1 MFDAIMAFGLTFMAA
16 TLLVPLGLLYLLT
29 RQIAP
34 YRPLQTFLVVLIL
47 AGIFPP
53 VGLLLGL
60 AWAIGRQRRAA
71 ARRRRV
77 ATTSVPTGLNRQ
89 WGSLVTDAAA
99 AADRYRA
106 AIAPAKDGPLRDS
119 LVEAAAE
126 VDQAVEEASRL
137 AMQGYRTERAHRD
150 VLAALDAQRR
160 RNRPAARLPMDLEE
174 SLQAATRAQHES
186 AERLAASA
194 HHDRCQLELL
204 VARLHEL
211 AGHALEL
218 TTASASTSATN
229 LSMADRVAALRLAT
243 AELDATTTA

>member
-1 MFDAIMAFGLTFMAA
+1 MFDTIMALVLAFVALP
-16 TLLVPLGLLYLLT
+16 LLLSLGLLYLLT

-34 YRPLQTFLVVLIL
+34 YRPLQTFLVLLI
-47 AGIFPP
+47 ATPIAPP
-53 VGLLLGL
+53 FGLFFALV
-60 AWAIGRQRRAA
+60 WAVRRQRRATS
-71 ARRRRV
+71 RRRRSAV
-77 ATTSVPTGLNRQ
+77 PMTSGLNRQ
-89 WGSLVTDAAA
+89 WGSLVADAAA

-126 VDQAVEEASRL
+126 VDQAVAEASRL

-150 VLAALDAQRR
+150 VLAALNAQRR
-160 RNRPAARLPMDLEE
+160 RNRPAARLPLDLEE

-204 VARLHEL
+204 AARLHEL

-218 TTASASTSATN
+218 TTASTSISATD
-229 LSMADRVAALRLAT
+229 LSIADRVAALRLAT